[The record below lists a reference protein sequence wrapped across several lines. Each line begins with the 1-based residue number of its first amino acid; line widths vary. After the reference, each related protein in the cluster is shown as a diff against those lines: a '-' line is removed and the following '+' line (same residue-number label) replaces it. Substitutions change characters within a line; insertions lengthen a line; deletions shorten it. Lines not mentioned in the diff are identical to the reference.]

1 MKRAIEE
8 LDLVELTED
17 MPSGLVGG
25 ARGVAVAIHGETCT
39 VEYLDVDGFT
49 IGLFE
54 IPMSKLERAEPTP
67 FGASVAR
74 ED

>member
-1 MKRAIEE
+1 MKRAIKD

-17 MPSGLVGG
+17 LPSGLVGG
-25 ARGVAVAIHGETCT
+25 ARGVVVAMHGDTCT
-39 VEYLDVDGFT
+39 VEYLDVDGLT

-54 IPMSKLERAEPTP
+54 IPLSKLEVADPLP
-67 FGASVAR
+67 FGAAVAR